1 MTASPKI
8 VVTGF
13 EPFAHGTENPTLEI
27 LAQLNAATD
36 IPGELT
42 TVQLPVDADK
52 LADLVAAKLDEI
64 KPDVWIS
71 LGLAAGLAVVAVERI
86 AANVM
91 DFPIPDN
98 VGTQYGGQPVFGQG
112 PAAYLATLPVK
123 TIVNEIR
130 GSGIPAKISNSP
142 STYLCNQMMYTILHL
157 SAERGMGTKAG
168 FIHVPAHPG
177 YVAQQVYPF
186 VEMPSMS
193 VDLMTEAVKTAIRTA
208 LAVDEDTLE
217 PAFNY

>member
-13 EPFAHGTENPTLEI
+13 EAFAHGTENPTLDV
-27 LAQLNAATD
+27 LAQLRAAND
-36 IPGELT
+36 VEGDLT
-42 TVQLPVDADK
+42 TVALPVDSGR
-52 LADLVAAKLDEI
+52 LASLVGAKLDEL
-64 KPDVWIS
+64 KPDIWIS

-98 VGTQYGGQPVFGQG
+98 VGAQHGGQAVFEAG
-112 PAAYLATLPVK
+112 PAGHMATIPVK
-123 TIVNEIR
+123 SIASALR
-130 GSGIPAKISNSP
+130 AAGIPAKISNSP
-142 STYLCNQMMYTILHL
+142 STYLCNQMMYTVLHL
-157 SAERGMGTKAG
+157 IAEKGLATRAG
-168 FIHVPAHPG
+168 FIHVPAHPA
-177 YVAQQVYPF
+177 YVARQSYPH

-193 VDLMTEAVKTAIRTA
+193 IDLMTVAVKQAIATTI
-208 LAVDEDTLE
+208 AVEKDHRE